1 MTNVTMS
8 THTGKESSH
17 YKREGIKAGNGGV
30 ENEQEKV
37 LVIANTNTVVDPG
50 AVVYIKREGKNS

>member
-30 ENEQEKV
+30 ENKKEKV

-50 AVVYIKREGKNS
+50 AVV